1 LRAYFNLFYFTI
13 LSVIGDS
20 KHLGEIM
27 RIYQF
32 LKSMGISFDIIQHPP
47 AFSAQKLA
55 KYLHTPGRQIAK
67 TVLLKTMD
75 SYKIAVLPADQ
86 MLDKS
91 QIELLIETKIKM
103 ANPLN
108 MSELFFDC
116 EWGVV
121 PAFGS
126 AYGISSIVDS
136 CLFEC
141 SSIVVP
147 GHSHLESIRINAKDF
162 LALENPMFGSFIK
175 PEMIAV

>member
-1 LRAYFNLFYFTI
+1 
-13 LSVIGDS
+13 
-20 KHLGEIM
+20 M

-67 TVLLKTMD
+67 TVLLKTID

-91 QIELLIETKIKM
+91 QIELLIETKVKM

-126 AYGISSIVDS
+126 AYGISTIVDS
-136 CLFEC
+136 CLLKC

-162 LALENPMFGSFIK
+162 LALENPMFGSFTK
-175 PEMIAV
+175 PEMVAV

>member
-1 LRAYFNLFYFTI
+1 
-13 LSVIGDS
+13 
-20 KHLGEIM
+20 M
-27 RIYQF
+27 RIYSF
-32 LKSMGISFDIIQHPP
+32 LKSMGISFDVIQHPP

-67 TVLLKTMD
+67 TVLLKTME

-91 QIELLIETKIKM
+91 QIELLIQAKVKM

-121 PAFGS
+121 TAFGS
-126 AYGISSIVDS
+126 AYGISTLVDS
-136 CLFEC
+136 CLLKC
-141 SSIVVP
+141 SSIIVP
-147 GHSHLESIRINAKDF
+147 GHSHLESIRISAQDYV
-162 LALENPMFGSFIK
+162 ALENPIFGSFLK
-175 PEMIAV
+175 PEMLAV

>member
-1 LRAYFNLFYFTI
+1 
-13 LSVIGDS
+13 
-20 KHLGEIM
+20 M
-27 RIYQF
+27 RIYNF
-32 LKSMGISFDIIQHPP
+32 LKSMSISFDVIQHPP

-91 QIELLIETKIKM
+91 QIELLIHAKVKM

-121 PAFGS
+121 TAFGS
-126 AYGISSIVDS
+126 AYGISTLVDS
-136 CLFEC
+136 CLLEC
-141 SSIVVP
+141 SSIIVP
-147 GHSHLESIRINAKDF
+147 GHSHLESIRISAQDYV
-162 LALENPMFGSFIK
+162 ALENPIFGSFLK
-175 PEMIAV
+175 PEMLAV